1 MAIQR
6 YQPSSLL
13 QQFNDEISRMFL
25 GQTDALP
32 SGMGDQWR
40 PAIDIHEND
49 EAYLIDAEVPGVDPA
64 AIEITLRNGVLT
76 VAGERSYHY
85 DSSKAKENGG
95 ALVSEE
101 MTREPTR
108 HIERRYGRFV
118 RRFTLPDTADEDA
131 VEARA
136 DKGVL
141 HIKVPKKTQ
150 TQPRRIEIKAE

>member
-1 MAIQR
+1 
-6 YQPSSLL
+6 
-13 QQFNDEISRMFL
+13 
-25 GQTDALP
+25 
-32 SGMGDQWR
+32 
-40 PAIDIHEND
+40 
-49 EAYLIDAEVPGVDPA
+49 
-64 AIEITLRNGVLT
+64 
-76 VAGERSYHY
+76 
-85 DSSKAKENGG
+85 
-95 ALVSEE
+95 

-118 RRFTLPDTADEDA
+118 RRFTLPDTANEDA

>member
-32 SGMGDQWR
+32 SGMSDQWR

-64 AIEITLRNGVLT
+64 AIEVTLRNGVLT
-76 VAGERSYHY
+76 VS
-85 DSSKAKENGG
+85 GG
-95 ALVSEE
+95 AQLSLRLVQGK
-101 MTREPTR
+101 RQ
-108 HIERRYGRFV
+108 RRCAGIR
-118 RRFTLPDTADEDA
+118 
-131 VEARA
+131 
-136 DKGVL
+136 
-141 HIKVPKKTQ
+141 
-150 TQPRRIEIKAE
+150 